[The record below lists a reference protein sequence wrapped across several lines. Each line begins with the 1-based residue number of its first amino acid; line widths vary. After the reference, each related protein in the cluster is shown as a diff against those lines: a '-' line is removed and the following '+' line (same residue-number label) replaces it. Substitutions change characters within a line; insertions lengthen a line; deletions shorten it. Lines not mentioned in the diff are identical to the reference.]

1 MGVLLSL
8 ADRAPDSV
16 SESGDVLPP
25 THSSGNGRVFSGKR
39 RTGVKMLR
47 NPRRAI
53 RLLRQSA
60 ETAASM
66 SRFITR
72 RSDPDTV
79 LKGELGGHKQAV
91 WEGPI
96 SLDEVKRIGRIL
108 GGTVN
113 DVLIAMLAGALRKYM
128 LYHHE
133 KISVNDLHSF
143 VPVNLRSPDSE
154 ELLGNQF
161 GFVFL
166 SLPVGVG
173 DPVRRL
179 NRVHEHM
186 NQLKSSNEAIAT
198 FGLLHLLGSA
208 PGIQEAALSIVDSK
222 GTAVTTN
229 VPGPREQLYFAGAPI
244 NTLMAW
250 VPKSGHVGLGISILS
265 YNGGVYLGIA
275 ADDKLVPDP
284 ERMLTYFCEEFNLLS
299 KLADEQEISRGS
311 GTAPMLDM
319 LNEALGTLDQ
329 ILEES
334 QPVAVQEVSLAD
346 DRCHGLTKSG
356 RRCKNK
362 ALSESE
368 YCHIHVL
375 TDDPDRELA

>member
-1 MGVLLSL
+1 MF
-8 ADRAPDSV
+8 A
-16 SESGDVLPP
+16 
-25 THSSGNGRVFSGKR
+25 GKR
-39 RTGVKMLR
+39 RTGLKMLR
-47 NPRRAI
+47 NPRKAI
-53 RLLRQSA
+53 KLLGQSA
-60 ETAASM
+60 ETLASM

-72 RSDPDTV
+72 RSDPDTL
-79 LKGELGGHKQAV
+79 LKGDLGGNKQAV

-96 SLDEVKRIGRIL
+96 SLDEVKRIGRFF

-113 DVLIAMLAGALRKYM
+113 DVLIAMLAGALRRYM
-128 LYHHE
+128 LFHNE
-133 KISVNDLHSF
+133 KISVNHLHSF

-166 SLPVGVG
+166 TLPVGVK
-173 DPVRRL
+173 DPVQRL
-179 NRVHEHM
+179 ERVHM
-186 NQLKSSNEAIAT
+186 NMNELKSSNEAIAT
-198 FGLLHLLGSA
+198 FGLLHLLGSV

-229 VPGPREQLYFAGAPI
+229 VPGPREQLYFADAPI

-299 KLADEQEISRGS
+299 KLADERRISRGS
-311 GTAPMLDM
+311 SVAPLMDM
-319 LNEALGTLDQ
+319 LKDTINTLDE
-329 ILEES
+329 ILDGSKPAVMLEES
-334 QPVAVQEVSLAD
+334 RSG
-346 DRCHGLTKSG
+346 DRCNGRTKSG

-362 ALSESE
+362 ALSGSKYCHLHNLVAESE
-368 YCHIHVL
+368 S
-375 TDDPDRELA
+375 